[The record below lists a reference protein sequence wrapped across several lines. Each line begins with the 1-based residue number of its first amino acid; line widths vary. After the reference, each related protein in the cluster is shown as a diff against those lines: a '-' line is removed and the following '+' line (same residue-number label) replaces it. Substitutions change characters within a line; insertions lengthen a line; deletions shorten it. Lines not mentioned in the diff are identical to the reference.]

1 MCSFPSTNKQ
11 KRTILDK
18 QLHEM
23 KDLFRSQ
30 CQRVCLSQQR
40 GEQGRKKRRDRGWSQ
55 RKTQL
60 PRTALVASFLQL
72 PYLPAPLHCF
82 SIAQIHDFIMQS
94 VHQLDQSPEHPITP
108 HNLGSWKTS
117 PNYSGLRGTFLI
129 PNKYH
134 IATDKEDGLG
144 KMLTENVRKEAR
156 PIE

>member
-23 KDLFRSQ
+23 KDLFRSP

-55 RKTQL
+55 RKIQL

-72 PYLPAPLHCF
+72 PYLPAPLHCLA
-82 SIAQIHDFIMQS
+82 IAQIHDFIMQS
-94 VHQLDQSPEHPITP
+94 VHQLDQSPERPLLPIIWAAGKQAPTIVAYGG
-108 HNLGSWKTS
+108 H
-117 PNYSGLRGTFLI
+117 FLF
-129 PNKYH
+129 
-134 IATDKEDGLG
+134 
-144 KMLTENVRKEAR
+144 LTNTT
-156 PIE
+156 